1 MSNINE
7 VILKKEISLKNLTD
21 IPYRH
26 YQTNVITQDGR
37 AYFPYPDWFR
47 GEYMSDLPIVV
58 EREAGFR
65 PRLERE
71 PSYWKGTTGHAYPQ
85 NCFRTSA
92 KTRYPCYPECHRYD
106 STLMHSNK
114 IYLFR

>member
-1 MSNINE
+1 MSIIE
-7 VILKKEISLKNLTD
+7 KIELKNLSDT
-21 IPYRH
+21 PYR
-26 YQTNVITQDGR
+26 YFQTNVITQEGR

-47 GEYMSDLPIVV
+47 GEYMSNLPIVV

-71 PSYWKGTTGHAYPQ
+71 PGYWKGSTGHAYPQ
-85 NCFRTSA
+85 NCFRGSA
-92 KTRYPCYPECHRYD
+92 KTRYPCYPECHNHD
-106 STLMHSNK
+106 STLMRANK